1 LPDHSAAEY
10 HVYEPKSGHGLA
22 HDPLNSIVA
31 PRPIGWISSLDAEG
45 RRNLAPYSFF
55 NLYSYRPPIIGFCS
69 NGWKDSVRNV
79 RETGEFVWNLA
90 TRALAEPMNLT
101 SAALPHG
108 VDEFDFAKLTP
119 ASSRLVKP
127 PRVAESPVAFECKVT
142 QQVRLKN
149 AAGEEI
155 DSWITFGEAVCIHID
170 KRLIENGV
178 YNTVLAHPIARGG
191 GPADYFTIG
200 EEQRF
205 RMIRPA
211 V

>member
-1 LPDHSAAEY
+1 MPDDHVADY
-10 HVYEPKSGHGLA
+10 HVYEPKNGHRLA

-31 PRPIGWISSLDAEG
+31 PRPIGWIASLDREG
-45 RRNLAPYSFF
+45 HRNLAPYSFF

-79 RETGEFVWNLA
+79 TETGEFVWNLA
-90 TRALAEPMNLT
+90 TRELAEPMNLT

-119 ASSRLVKP
+119 APSRLVKP

-155 DSWITFGEAVCIHID
+155 DSWITFGEAICIHID

-205 RMIRPA
+205 RMTRP
-211 V
+211 VV

>member
-1 LPDHSAAEY
+1 MPDQSAAEY
-10 HVYEPKSGHGLA
+10 HVYEPKKGHGLA

-31 PRPIGWISSLDAEG
+31 PRPIGWISSLDTEG

-119 ASSRLVKP
+119 APSRLVKP